1 MTEKKV
7 IFNNI
12 NIKSTKSQTQ
22 DIKDFQNEIILE
34 EPQQFDCLIKKDK
47 SQENQNEDISN
58 LNINNELQNKIK
70 NIKINDEFETRKTKP
85 KYFEDI
91 NNSSIVKK
99 EESISE
105 FNTNKKSQGSDFALF
120 KMMNGLGNENSGS
133 KIKTLE
139 SLEKFDPLN
148 SINSQFQ
155 NIINSKNNKKTER
168 EEGKE
173 NKDEIFKIE
182 EENIKTNDYA
192 KSENSDFIQ
201 KEKDEDEKTN
211 INKMNIELFFKPNEE
226 NQDDYIK
233 DTRNQIINDIN
244 NLYENNELNLVKLN
258 NKEIFNF
265 VTEYNPLSKDN
276 LDYNPNYYK
285 LTDINDNFISRRN
298 NFLSHNYFSY
308 IIKEKS
314 QENTYSYEKIKK
326 YKINYEEKIPEF
338 NFNKSSSILNSKLK
352 NNKINRE
359 PKVNDIEN
367 ISSFFY
373 NFCLYY
379 PKNNENNKNNPKTKI
394 LDEQT
399 EEEIINLI
407 CSYRKIYNDGR
418 SFQRSFSFLLLE
430 TFLLKNKLNEINYIL
445 YDIKKTLKNKFL
457 NIDQALNILYQI
469 KENDSINDLMD
480 SFNST
485 EINIDEIMINYIE
498 DKINIIN
505 KIDTINKRKYQEIN
519 YIYLKKLCDLF
530 DINLKIFSI
539 EENK

>member
-1 MTEKKV
+1 MTEKKEKL
-7 IFNNI
+7 NNI

-47 SQENQNEDISN
+47 TQENQNEDISN

-265 VTEYNPLSKDN
+265 VTEYNPLTKDN

-285 LTDINDNFISRRN
+285 
-298 NFLSHNYFSY
+298 
-308 IIKEKS
+308 
-314 QENTYSYEKIKK
+314 
-326 YKINYEEKIPEF
+326 
-338 NFNKSSSILNSKLK
+338 
-352 NNKINRE
+352 
-359 PKVNDIEN
+359 
-367 ISSFFY
+367 
-373 NFCLYY
+373 
-379 PKNNENNKNNPKTKI
+379 
-394 LDEQT
+394 
-399 EEEIINLI
+399 
-407 CSYRKIYNDGR
+407 
-418 SFQRSFSFLLLE
+418 
-430 TFLLKNKLNEINYIL
+430 
-445 YDIKKTLKNKFL
+445 
-457 NIDQALNILYQI
+457 
-469 KENDSINDLMD
+469 
-480 SFNST
+480 
-485 EINIDEIMINYIE
+485 
-498 DKINIIN
+498 
-505 KIDTINKRKYQEIN
+505 
-519 YIYLKKLCDLF
+519 
-530 DINLKIFSI
+530 
-539 EENK
+539 